1 MVSLPVDIAFRAKED
16 QEEVEEG
23 VGGDEGQLSD
33 IPEIEPVGNLKISPY
48 IPHAWKPYGDALN
61 TVLSPYCIEEG

>member
-1 MVSLPVDIAFRAKED
+1 MVSLPVDIAFCAEED

-23 VGGDEGQLSD
+23 VGGDEGQLSN
-33 IPEIEPVGNLKISPY
+33 IPEIEPVGNLKISPH

-61 TVLSPYCIEEG
+61 TVFSPYCIEEG